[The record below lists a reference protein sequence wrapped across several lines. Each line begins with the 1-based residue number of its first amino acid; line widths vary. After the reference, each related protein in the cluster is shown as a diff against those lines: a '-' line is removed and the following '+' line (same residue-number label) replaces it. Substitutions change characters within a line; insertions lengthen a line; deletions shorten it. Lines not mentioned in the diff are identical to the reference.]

1 MWLKVE
7 LPTTNWPFRLSLES
21 FLLLESS
28 FKEVSLYCFT
38 FLAREKF
45 LWLKI
50 DLFLIK
56 LTVILSGTKKK
67 VIGRF
72 WNLPWG
78 DFTLLGTLLFH
89 YLGYIDI
96 FFVSKKFNGYW
107 VIFVMLSSKD
117 TNGKIRTAFS
127 IDLRCLNFGSKSQEQ
142 GVHRCIS

>member
-50 DLFLIK
+50 DLFPYK
-56 LTVILSGTKKK
+56 TDCDTVWDQKK

-78 DFTLLGTLLFH
+78 ISHCWALYSFY
-89 YLGYIDI
+89 YLGHIDI
-96 FFVSKKFNGYW
+96 FLSRKNLMIIESFSSCFRVKILRKDKTGILLQFAFVASLIFINQSTKF
-107 VIFVMLSSKD
+107 
-117 TNGKIRTAFS
+117 
-127 IDLRCLNFGSKSQEQ
+127 
-142 GVHRCIS
+142 